1 MRAAREV
8 GRGVPS
14 VTKGPEKKV
23 LCSSCRP
30 YNKQTSSRSYAV
42 LFFYRCDFASIRT
55 LESRLPIQR
64 LQDFELRLFG
74 IIEIRRFRTF
84 AFFAWFFQYLYNS
97 RQWGEIKS
105 GYGTSPGGVFEFASG
120 VLDSNR
126 TSKFDDALG
135 SGGKRLRN
143 PF

>member
-1 MRAAREV
+1 MD
-8 GRGVPS
+8 G
-14 VTKGPEKKV
+14 TPEIKFWMKFRMK
-23 LCSSCRP
+23 SGM
-30 YNKQTSSRSYAV
+30 TG
-42 LFFYRCDFASIRT
+42 
-55 LESRLPIQR
+55 
-64 LQDFELRLFG
+64 FE
-74 IIEIRRFRTF
+74 TF